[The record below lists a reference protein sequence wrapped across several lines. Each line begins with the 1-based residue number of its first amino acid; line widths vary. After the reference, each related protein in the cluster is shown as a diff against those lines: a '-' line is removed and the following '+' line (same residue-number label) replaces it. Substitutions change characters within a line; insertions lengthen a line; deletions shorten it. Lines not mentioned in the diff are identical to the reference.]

1 VLSGRLKGASFPAE
15 HFLAWRAMEE
25 AWDALS
31 QRFWQYDLDGDGKV
45 SHAEFELALAQLQ
58 HPALSSRAVVEA
70 LIAELD
76 PARTGE
82 VDFDA
87 FSWRMACMALREG
100 VAAHGA
106 ALLAAFRRRAASDAC
121 FAAHGGALPIRDAKD
136 VFARALAGA
145 GLRPVHIHIIACRA
159 RDPASPPGESVVSYA
174 CLAAV
179 LQELLGDGPARE
191 EGAALRAQFAEMAA
205 AAAAVQPERWVER
218 GDGARPPDGAPPLR
232 TAPRMLAG
240 VAVLKPGAMAA
251 VGPGLMR
258 RPHMHHL
265 LLPGAAGAGGPHGGR
280 VPASMRPS
288 APLREMQRYRERV
301 VYGTEPWRRFW
312 AIRSLFSSPELRG
325 PAGVGVGA
333 AAPLARGG
341 GGGGGGGGG
350 APRAFQP
357 RSRAA
362 GAAGARPG
370 GGTSA
375 AGAAGMPLAEAVE
388 RLQRVLVDH
397 FASSTEAFA
406 ALARAGEGAGGAGL
420 RAADLRAGLEE
431 LDPELTPAALDE
443 VVAACDASRAGV
455 VLHSEF
461 AQLLFPPRTDPSALQ
476 ALQASARPRPS
487 SSSAPALIACASAA
501 RMF

>member
-76 PARTGE
+76 PAGAGE

-87 FSWRMACMALREG
+87 FSWRMARMALREG

-106 ALLAAFRRRAASDAC
+106 ALLAAFRRSAASDAC

-159 RDPASPPGESVVSYA
+159 RDPASPPGGSVVSYA

-205 AAAAVQPERWVER
+205 AAAAVPPERWVER

-288 APLREMQRYRERV
+288 APLREMQRYRERA

-312 AIRSLFSSPELRG
+312 ASRSLFSSPELRG
-325 PAGVGVGA
+325 PSGA

-341 GGGGGGGGG
+341 GGRGGGGV

-370 GGTSA
+370 GGASA
-375 AGAAGMPLAEAVE
+375 ASAGGVSLAEAVE
-388 RLQRVLVDH
+388 RLRRVLVDR
-397 FASSTEAFA
+397 FASSAEAFA

-420 RAADLRAGLEE
+420 RAADLRAGLEALE
-431 LDPELTPAALDE
+431 PELTPAALDE
-443 VVAACDASRAGV
+443 VVAACDASRAGL
-455 VLHSEF
+455 VLHAEF

-476 ALQASARPRPS
+476 ALQASARPRPG

-501 RMF
+501 RVF